1 MLDHDAGIIFDLD
14 GVLVD
19 TGWAHKRSWY
29 DLAEKERF
37 GLSDEFF
44 YRTFGMQN
52 AQIIPMLLGHAPS
65 AAEISR
71 LSQWKEQ
78 RYRELI
84 AEKLALSDGT
94 KKLLDDLH
102 RAGFLMAIGSSAPRA
117 NLDLILDHLSLR
129 GYFSAWVTHEDV
141 SRGKPAP
148 DTFLKAAEKLRL
160 SPARCVVV
168 EDAVQGVEAAKAAR
182 MAVVAVT
189 TTRGRAA
196 LAQADMVV
204 DDLSELRADDFIKL
218 LTKQSTS

>member
-1 MLDHDAGIIFDLD
+1 MLDHDAGVIFDLD

-19 TGWAHKRSWY
+19 TGWAHKQSWY
-29 DLAEKERF
+29 DLAEKEGF
-37 GLSDEFF
+37 GISDAFF

-52 AQIIPMLLGHAPS
+52 AQIIPMLLGRTPS

-71 LSQWKEQ
+71 LSRWKEQ

-84 AEKLALSDGT
+84 AEKLTLSQGT

-148 DTFLKAAEKLRL
+148 DTFLKAAEKLGLR
-160 SPARCVVV
+160 PARCMVI
-168 EDAVQGVEAAKAAR
+168 EDAVQGVEAAKAAG

-189 TTRGRAA
+189 TTRGRAD
-196 LAQADMVV
+196 LAQADVVV
-204 DDLSELRADDFIKL
+204 DDLSELRAEDFARL
-218 LTKQSTS
+218 LTKRSAG